1 MSQRLIK
8 RVFRQVRDANIKYH
22 LVNSGDRVAVAMSG
36 GKDSIAMLYFLDL
49 LLKHT
54 PLLFEIVPTYLD
66 LGFGNDTGPMVDFCR
81 DLGYE
86 LVSEESNIGKVV
98 FESHKTENPCAI
110 CSHLRR
116 GALCRIASSQGCN
129 KLALGHHMDDVVN
142 TLFMSMLYEGRYH
155 VFKPLTYLSRANI
168 WAIRPLVY
176 VEEKDI
182 RSLCEYLSVLPVKN
196 LCPADG
202 ITKRSETAE
211 LLDTIEGL
219 HPGARRKF
227 LASIENAR
235 SEDFWQHI

>member
-8 RVFRQVRDANIKYH
+8 RMFRQVRDANIKYG
-22 LVNSGDRVAVAMSG
+22 LVQSGDRVAVAMSG

-54 PLLFEIVPTYLD
+54 PLLFEIKPVYLD
-66 LGFGNDTGPMVDFCR
+66 MGFGNDAAAISRYCQDIGY
-81 DLGYE
+81 DLII
-86 LVSEESNIGKVV
+86 EESNVGKVV
-98 FESHKTENPCAI
+98 FSTRQDDNPCAL

-116 GALCRIASSQGCN
+116 GALCRVASAHGCN
-129 KLALGHHMDDVVN
+129 KLALGHHLDDVVN

-155 VFKPLTYLSRANI
+155 VFKPNAYLSRADI
-168 WAIRPLVY
+168 FAIRPLVY

-182 RSLCEYLSVLPVKN
+182 RALCSYLNIQPVKN

-202 ITKRSETAE
+202 LTKRSEIAD
-211 LLDTIEGL
+211 LLNTIERI

-227 LASIENAR
+227 LAGIENVR
-235 SEDFWQHI
+235 SEDFWS

>member
-8 RVFRQVRDANIKYH
+8 RMFRQVRDANIKYG
-22 LVNSGDRVAVAMSG
+22 LVDSGDKIAVAMSG
-36 GKDSIAMLYFLDL
+36 GKDSIAMLYFLDR

-54 PLLFEIVPTYLD
+54 PLLFEIKPVYLD
-66 LGFGNDTGPMVDFCR
+66 MGFGNDKDAITRYCKEIGY
-81 DLGYE
+81 DL
-86 LVSEESNIGKVV
+86 LVEESNVGKVV
-98 FESHKTENPCAI
+98 FETRKTDNPCAL

-116 GALCRIASSQGCN
+116 GALCRLASAHGCN
-129 KLALGHHMDDVVN
+129 KLALGHHLDDVVN

-155 VFKPLTYLSRANI
+155 VFKPLTYLSRADLY
-168 WAIRPLVY
+168 AIRPLVY

-182 RSLCEYLSVLPVKN
+182 RALCSYLDIQPVKN

-202 ITKRSETAE
+202 LTKRSETAE
-211 LLDTIEGL
+211 LLNQIEKL

-235 SEDFWQHI
+235 PEDFW